1 MYRNAVET
9 AGVRNLQDKSEGYSA
24 YCSDGSRCKG
34 GTSSTWALMG
44 NAGNL
49 TL

>member
-1 MYRNAVET
+1 MYRYAVET

-24 YCSDGSRCKG
+24 YCSDDSRCKRRHE
-34 GTSSTWALMG
+34 LDMG
-44 NAGNL
+44 AHGERGNL

>member
-1 MYRNAVET
+1 MYRHAVET
-9 AGVRNLQDKSEGYSA
+9 AGVRNLQDKSERYSA

-34 GTSSTWALMG
+34 DTSSIWALMG

>member
-1 MYRNAVET
+1 MYRSAVET
-9 AGVRNLQDKSEGYSA
+9 AGVRNLQDQSEGYSA